1 MSLINIGA
9 SALNAAYQQI
19 QITGHNIANVNTPG
33 YHRQTGVQSAV
44 EGTMSGKGYVGRGVQ
59 VDTVQRQY
67 DAFLDREVSTTQ
79 AGASADR
86 ARAQQLTALDRMFA
100 NTDQGLGVR
109 VDAMRSALADLVNRP
124 ADTSARAVV
133 MQRATDLAGQ
143 VRGTAAQLDTM
154 ARDTDLRIGAAAD
167 KLNGLL
173 KNLAELNNRIA
184 NGARTGQAPND
195 LLDQRDALVTEV
207 NKLMGATAYLNA
219 DGTASLFAT
228 GGQALV
234 VNATAASFGVAQDPL
249 NPARKQLVLKT
260 LGADVPV
267 DSRAVGGG
275 ELAGLMRF
283 RDEDLASAQYRVG
296 QLAAALAGGFN
307 AQQALGVDATGAAGA
322 QMFALGAPATGAAAT
337 NAGDGQLTVTVA
349 DAQTLAASDYEL
361 IWDGGQ
367 YVATR
372 LSDGTVTALGGL
384 PQTLDGLTV
393 TSAGGTPAAG
403 DRFLVRSASAMAS
416 GFEMILS
423 SPSRLAAGA
432 PVMPQ
437 PAATNAG
444 DVKVL
449 SFNVEDASGSDLA
462 SPVTLT
468 FSAGGT
474 FDVSGGGTGD
484 PTGVAYVAGQPISFN
499 GWTMRLSG
507 TPQPGDTVTISPTTS
522 TATDNRNARNLLGLF
537 DRPLVAGGTFNEA
550 YADLIADV
558 GSRAGSAET
567 AQQMSTQALSDAT
580 LARDQVSGVSLDEEA
595 ARLMQYQQAY
605 QAAARLIATAQT
617 LFDTVLDAA
626 RR

>member
-1 MSLINIGA
+1 MSLISIGA

-44 EGTMSGKGYVGRGVQ
+44 EGMVTGNGYVGRGVQ

-79 AGASADR
+79 AAASADQ

-100 NTDQGLGVR
+100 NTDQGLGAR
-109 VDAMRSALADLVNRP
+109 IDSMRSALADLVNTP
-124 ADTSARAVV
+124 ADASARSVV
-133 MQRATDLAGQ
+133 MQRASDLAGQ
-143 VRGTAAQLDTM
+143 VRSTAAQLDSM
-154 ARDTDLRIGAAAD
+154 ARDTNLRIGAAAD

-173 KNLAELNNRIA
+173 KNLASLNNRIA
-184 NGARTGQAPND
+184 NAAGSGQPPND
-195 LLDQRDALVTEV
+195 LLDQRDTLITEV
-207 NKLMGATAYLNA
+207 NKLMGATAYINP
-219 DGTASLFAT
+219 DGTANLFAS

-234 VNATAASFGVAQDPL
+234 VGATAASFGVTQDPL
-249 NPARKQLVLKT
+249 NPARTQLVLKT

-267 DSRAVGGG
+267 DSRAIGGG
-275 ELAGLMRF
+275 ELAGLIRF
-283 RDEDLASAQYRVG
+283 RDEDLAAAQYRVG
-296 QLAAALAGGFN
+296 QLAAGLAGAFN
-307 AQQALGVDATGAAGA
+307 AQQALGVDATGAAGSR
-322 QMFALGAPATGAAAT
+322 MFELGAPTAGAATT
-337 NAGDGQLTVTVA
+337 NVGDGQLAVTVA
-349 DAQTLAASDYEL
+349 DPQAVAASDYEVT
-361 IWDGGQ
+361 WDGSQ

-372 LSDGTVTALGGL
+372 LSDGAVTALGGL
-384 PQTLDGLTV
+384 PQTLDGLTIS
-393 TSAGGTPAAG
+393 SAGGTPATG

-437 PAATNAG
+437 TASTNAG

-449 SFNVEDASGSDLA
+449 SFNVDDASGGDLA

-468 FSAGGT
+468 FTGAGS

-484 PTGVAYVAGQPISFN
+484 PTGVAYVAGQSISFN
-499 GWTMRLSG
+499 GWTIRLTG
-507 TPQPGDTVTISPTTS
+507 TPQPGDTVTISPTS
-522 TATDNRNARNLLGLF
+522 SGATDNRNAKNLLDLL
-537 DRPLVAGGTFNEA
+537 DRPLVNGGTFNEA

-558 GSRAGSAET
+558 GTRAGSAET
-567 AQQMSTQALSDAT
+567 AQQMSTQALSNAT

-605 QAAARLIATAQT
+605 QAAARLIAAAQSM
-617 LFDTVLDAA
+617 FDTVLSVVD
-626 RR
+626 R